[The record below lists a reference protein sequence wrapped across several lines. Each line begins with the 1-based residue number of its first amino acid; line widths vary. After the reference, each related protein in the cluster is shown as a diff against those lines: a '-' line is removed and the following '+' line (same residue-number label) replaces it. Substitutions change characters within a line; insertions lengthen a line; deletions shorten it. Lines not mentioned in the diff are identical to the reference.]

1 MTTVTTRPATSGPSA
16 AGRAPNPTHGGGTD
30 ARQTATGGP
39 RPTMRVP
46 AELSLW
52 FVTFAAAVSFR
63 RLFVDSSFLLPVV
76 VSAGASHLLA
86 AVLRR
91 SRVPVAL
98 AALISTVVL
107 VVVGSW
113 LFYLSTTRLGLPTR
127 LTWDSFTTDLQEAVD
142 RFREDQAP
150 VEPVPGFVAGS
161 AVGFWLVAFLG
172 DWSAFRLWAPVEATV
187 PAGSLF
193 VFASLLGADQSR
205 TVLTALFFIAAVA
218 FLLVHRVARL
228 EMSSGW
234 VGGGASRGA
243 RAQLAMGGAIAAVA
257 LVAVAVVGPLLPG
270 ATADPVFDVKDIG
283 NAGGPRI
290 TVSPLVDIRQRL
302 VDNRENVVFTVRS
315 PVHAYWRLTALD
327 EFDGRAW
334 RSSKRFEEVQGDLP
348 QDELGRDASFRTVNQ
363 TFTISNLAQIWL
375 PAAYEAQQVL
385 QADRPV
391 RWDPSTSTLI
401 VDEETSL
408 NMTYNVVSSMPVHSA
423 EELRLARGRIPE
435 VIANEYLTLPRD
447 FPDEVR
453 QLATSV
459 TSGADTEYDQ
469 ALALQNY
476 FRSNYTYSTEVTGGQ
491 DIDAIEEF
499 LFSEIKQGY
508 CEQFAGSFAAMA
520 RSIGLPA
527 RVAVG
532 FTLGDPNPEQPDLF
546 VVKGR
551 HSHAWPEV
559 YIAGVGWV
567 LFEPTPGRGSPNA
580 DYTGTSELQDSD
592 VAPQGVPTTTS
603 TTALGDGTTDPTFDE
618 GLGGGTG
625 SQTTSSTTVAPGGPG
640 PVDSTGAKVV
650 LVVLGLLVLY
660 VVSVPLWRRAR
671 RVLRRRRARSGEAR
685 VDVAWHEA
693 TEALGLLGVS
703 PEPSETPTEFAQRAD
718 RRSRAGTQVSELAGL
733 TTAAR
738 YGPASTGPITVTRAC
753 ELADG
758 VERAV
763 REQTTAGERLRDEL
777 DPRPVLA
784 RGWSWLRRGA
794 NTDSDTDD
802 KPPVLVGRS

>member
-1 MTTVTTRPATSGPSA
+1 MTTVTSPPPGRTGTSPDPGA
-16 AGRAPNPTHGGGTD
+16 AGRQPG
-30 ARQTATGGP
+30 TGGP
-39 RPTMRVP
+39 RPTMRIP

-52 FVTFAAAVSFR
+52 LVTIAAAVSFR
-63 RLFVDSSFLLPVV
+63 RLFIDSSYLLPVV
-76 VSAGASHLLA
+76 VAAAASHLLA

-98 AALISTVVL
+98 AALISAVVL
-107 VVVGSW
+107 VVVGTW

-127 LTWDSFTTDLQEAVD
+127 LTWDSFTADLQEAVD

-150 VEPVPGFVAGS
+150 VEPVRGFVAGS

-205 TVLTALFFIAAVA
+205 TVLTALFFIAAVL

-234 VGGGASRGA
+234 VGGSGAKGA
-243 RAQLAMGGAIAAVA
+243 RAQLAMGGAVAVVA

-315 PVHAYWRLTALD
+315 PVHSYWRLTALD

-334 RSSKRFEEVQGDLP
+334 RSSKRFEEVQTNLP
-348 QDELGRDASFRTVNQ
+348 QADLGRDASFRTVNQ

-385 QADRPV
+385 RTERPV

-408 NMTYNVVSSMPVHSA
+408 NMTYSVVSSMPLHTA
-423 EELRLARGRIPE
+423 EELRAARGPIPSA
-435 VIANEYLTLPRD
+435 IRDEYLTLPRD
-447 FPDEVR
+447 FPDEVS
-453 QLATSV
+453 QLSDSITQGGNTA
-459 TSGADTEYDQ
+459 YDK

-491 DIDAIEEF
+491 DINAIEEF
-499 LFSEIKQGY
+499 LFSEVKQGY

-532 FTLGDPNPEQPDLF
+532 FTLGDPNPDEPDLF

-559 YIAGVGWV
+559 YLAGVGWV

-592 VAPQGVPTTTS
+592 IAPQGFPTTTS
-603 TTALGDGTTDPTFDE
+603 TTAPGDTTTGPTFDE
-618 GLGGGTG
+618 GLGGVTG
-625 SQTTSSTTVAPGGPG
+625 SQTSTETTAASGPG
-640 PVDSTGAKVV
+640 PVDSTGARVV
-650 LVVLGLLVLY
+650 LAVLGVAVLY
-660 VVSVPLWRRAR
+660 VVVVPLGRRTR
-671 RVLRRRRARSGEAR
+671 RRLRRRGARTGGAR
-685 VDVAWHEA
+685 VDVAWREA
-693 TEALGLLGVS
+693 TETLGLLGMR
-703 PEPSETPTEFAQRAD
+703 PEPSETPSEFADRAD
-718 RRSRAGTQVSELAGL
+718 RRSRAGTMVTELAGL

-738 YGPASTGPITVTRAC
+738 YGPEQVAPVTVSRAC

-763 REQTTAGERLRDEL
+763 RDQTTAAERMRDEL
-777 DPRPVLA
+777 DPRPVL
-784 RGWSWLRRGA
+784 RQGWSWLRRGA
-794 NTDSDTDD
+794 NTDSDTED
-802 KPPVLVGRS
+802 KPSALVGRS